1 MAAVR
6 KGNHMSIKRA
16 ALAAVAVSALVLTGC
31 STTEDTG
38 GETEEDTS
46 SGSTDVDV
54 SDLRI
59 DVVTHA
65 SPGDSFW
72 DVVKSGAEQAGG
84 DLGVDVRYA
93 NDPDP
98 GEQSTLID
106 NAVADDTD
114 GLVVSMASPEG
125 LEAAIKAAVDAGV
138 PVITINSGID
148 EWEPFGAITH
158 VGQSETIAGEA
169 AGEQLNAAGVSNVIC
184 VIQEAGN
191 TGLEERCAAAA
202 DTFDGDMEN
211 LQTDNTDLQASQATI
226 ESSLS
231 DESIDGVL
239 SLGGDMSGAVVR
251 AVEAVGRDDVTVGT
265 FDINADVAKNLMEG
279 KLLFAID
286 QQPYVQGYLGVTGI
300 YLKLTNGNDIGGGQP
315 VYSGPAIITK
325 ENAEEVLQ
333 YAENGTR

>member
-1 MAAVR
+1 
-6 KGNHMSIKRA
+6 MSIKRA
-16 ALAAVAVSALVLTGC
+16 VLAAAAVSALVLTGC
-31 STTEDTG
+31 STSEDTG

-46 SGSTDVDV
+46 SGSAEVDV